1 MITRIGTIK
10 KIEIIAVNI
19 KGKDRFGLCFP
30 FDNELIRITKTI
42 PGAIWDR
49 ERKCWHVAMTQA
61 NFPRLEKIFS
71 NVALINMDIIK
82 SRLTPSAPNSFQVLG
97 ALSQLDQENLNKLLL
112 YMKFRRYGHSTIRTY
127 HQILATFFRFRDP
140 DIEKVRLEDEIIRF
154 TNEYI
159 LSRRLSYSYQNQ
171 FMNAL
176 RLFYRQ
182 IVPRALEIES
192 VKRPRG
198 EHRLPNV
205 LSKEEVSR
213 LIKVMK
219 NLKHRAMLSLTYG
232 CGLRRGELLNLKPI
246 DLDSKRG
253 LVMVRMGK
261 GKKDRIVPLPKSLI
275 ELLRAYYKEDKPAVW
290 LFEGRVKGRQYDERS
305 IEMVI
310 KKAIYL
316 AGIKKP
322 VTLHWLRHSYATHLH
337 ESGVDIHL
345 IQLLLGHKST
355 KTTEIYTHVSTKS
368 IQQIRSPFDD
378 L

>member
-1 MITRIGTIK
+1 MKTIK
-10 KIEIIAVNI
+10 IISVKIS
-19 KGKDRFGLCFP
+19 GKDRFGLCFP
-30 FDNELIRITKTI
+30 YDTELIRITKTI

-61 NFPRLEKIFS
+61 NFTRIEKIF
-71 NVALINMDIIK
+71 NGVALINKDAIK
-82 SRLTPSAPNSFQVLG
+82 FRLAPSASNSFKVLG
-97 ALSQLDQENLNKLLL
+97 TLSQLDQDNLNKLLQ
-112 YMKFRRYGHSTIRTY
+112 YMKFRRYSLSTMKTY

-140 DIEKVRLEDEIIRF
+140 DIEKVRLEEEIIRF
-154 TNEYI
+154 TNDYI
-159 LSRRLSYSYQNQ
+159 LPRKLSYSYQNQ

-198 EHRLPNV
+198 EYRLPNV

-213 LIKVMK
+213 LIKVMR
-219 NLKHRAMLSLTYG
+219 NQKHRAMLSLTYG

-253 LVMVRMGK
+253 LVIIRKGK
-261 GKKDRIVPLPKSLI
+261 GKKDRIVPFPKSLI
-275 ELLRAYYKEDKPAVW
+275 EQLRVYYKEERPAVW
-290 LFEGRVKGRQYDERS
+290 LFEGNVRGRQYSERS
-305 IEMVI
+305 IENVI

-337 ESGVDIHL
+337 ERGVDIHL
-345 IQLLLGHKST
+345 IQLLLGHKNT